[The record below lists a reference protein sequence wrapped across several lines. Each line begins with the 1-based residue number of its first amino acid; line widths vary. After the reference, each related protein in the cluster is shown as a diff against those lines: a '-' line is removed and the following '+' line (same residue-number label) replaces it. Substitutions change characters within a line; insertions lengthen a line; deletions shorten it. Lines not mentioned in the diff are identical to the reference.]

1 MFTLKKIADQ
11 HPDETVL
18 IVSHAVTIKCIV
30 NAILQ
35 RSISELWTAPYIHGT
50 SVTVIE
56 RQEQQWAVKEIGNLH
71 HLQ

>member
-1 MFTLKKIADQ
+1 MKRSSSS
-11 HPDETVL
+11 P
-18 IVSHAVTIKCIV
+18 HAVTIKCII

-35 RSISELWTAPYIHGT
+35 RSISELWAAPPYIHGT

-56 RQEQQWAVKEIGNLH
+56 RQGQQWLVKDIGNLH